1 MTLSLCCNRKIMAK
15 KIKEKVDVTTEEKIK
30 EAARKVFM
38 QKGYGATRT
47 RDIAEAAGINLALL
61 NYYFR
66 SKEKLFE
73 IVMMEK
79 MQKMFGAILPVV
91 MNETMN
97 LEDKIDLIVAN
108 YIDMLVMN
116 QDLPI
121 FVLSEIRNHPEKFA
135 NKIQAGAMMG
145 NSSFVKQLHER
156 VPHLNPLQLLMSII
170 GMTVFPFVGKPIFQ
184 TVNNTDPKMFDQLM
198 EQRKKLI
205 PLWVKAMIA
214 AS

>member
-1 MTLSLCCNRKIMAK
+1 MAK
-15 KIKEKVDVTTEEKIK
+15 KIKETMDVSTEEKIK

-79 MQKMFGAILPVV
+79 MQKMFGAIFPVI
-91 MNETMN
+91 MNEAIG
-97 LEDKIDLIVAN
+97 LEEKIDMIVAN
-108 YIDMLVMN
+108 YIDMLLEN

-135 NKIQAGAMMG
+135 NQVQAGAMMG

-156 VPHLNPLQLLMSII
+156 VPHLNPLQFLMSII

-205 PLWVKAMIA
+205 PIWVKAMIA

>member
-1 MTLSLCCNRKIMAK
+1 MAK

>member
-1 MTLSLCCNRKIMAK
+1 MILYLCCNRKTMTK
-15 KIKEKVDVTTEEKIK
+15 KMKEAVDVTTEEKIK

-79 MQKMFGAILPVV
+79 MQKMFGAIAPVM
-91 MNETMN
+91 MNEAMG
-97 LEDKIDLIVAN
+97 LEEKIDLIVAN
-108 YIDMLVMN
+108 YIDMLMVN

-135 NKIQAGAMMG
+135 NKIQAANLMA

-156 VPHLNPLQLLMSII
+156 VPHLNPLHFLMSII

-184 TVNNTDPKMFDQLM
+184 SATSLDSKMFNGLM
-198 EQRKKLI
+198 EERKRLI
-205 PLWVKAMIA
+205 PIWVKAMIA
-214 AS
+214 SS